1 MLGPLA
7 AFSTSAIWAYASP
20 RYAKITV
27 DFGPVAVNL
36 SRALAALLVATM
48 VLAIRAVS
56 TGSFASF
63 NTMDIHSVA
72 WLSLSMLTSYG
83 LGDALF
89 FVAASKIGFAT
100 ALAIG
105 SSFPLWSACAGWWF
119 RGEVL
124 SVDRLAGLALL
135 VGGVVAIVALGRNEH
150 AKKPGTYLR
159 WVVLSI
165 FVSLLW
171 SATAFFT
178 SQSTMT
184 ADPTLATAIRMAA
197 AIPIIFGVSFF
208 LKRVNPKPF
217 YLPGRVFWRS
227 FPLFAV
233 EGFGGA
239 LAYVYGMSHTDLAVG
254 SALSS
259 LAPVLSVPF
268 AVLLGLDRPSIPRMT
283 ALIGVV
289 VGIWLLV

>member
-1 MLGPLA
+1 MTYEYSGDERRNGRRSPSSAAKTNKQRGVQLLGPLA
-7 AFSTSAIWAYASP
+7 AFFHVRDLGICQP

-89 FVAASKIGFAT
+89 RSSLQKLVSLQLSRSARAS
-100 ALAIG
+100 
-105 SSFPLWSACAGWWF
+105 PLERMRGVVV

-150 AKKPGTYLR
+150 AKNQAPT
-159 WVVLSI
+159 
-165 FVSLLW
+165 
-171 SATAFFT
+171 SA
-178 SQSTMT
+178 
-184 ADPTLATAIRMAA
+184 
-197 AIPIIFGVSFF
+197 G
-208 LKRVNPKPF
+208 
-217 YLPGRVFWRS
+217 
-227 FPLFAV
+227 
-233 EGFGGA
+233 
-239 LAYVYGMSHTDLAVG
+239 
-254 SALSS
+254 
-259 LAPVLSVPF
+259 
-268 AVLLGLDRPSIPRMT
+268 
-283 ALIGVV
+283 
-289 VGIWLLV
+289 